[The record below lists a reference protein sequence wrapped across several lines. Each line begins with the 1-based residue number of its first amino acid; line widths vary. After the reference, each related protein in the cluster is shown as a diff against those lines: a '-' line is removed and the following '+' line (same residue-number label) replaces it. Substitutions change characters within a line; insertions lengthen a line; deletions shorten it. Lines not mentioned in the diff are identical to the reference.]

1 MFSSCSGGDAVGYL
15 LSCNIPCFSGESVRA
30 NLYFMDTPMMYAVVA
45 LLAGAAAGYVFRD
58 KKGKTLANTAEARA
72 EEILKK
78 AKLEEERLVA
88 AAKTQ
93 EQTIVQAARTA
104 EQQLLLDAREKAI
117 KVVEDGKIELA
128 KHEAEMKEAQTR
140 IIDRERRFDETLL
153 DFENKK
159 TKLEAEKEQIV
170 VAKTEVQKLHDDAFL
185 KLQTVAG
192 MTKDTAS
199 EELFRRIEE
208 TEKDALLSRIR
219 KMDQITE
226 DEMEAKARR
235 MLSLAISKFASS
247 QVVDA
252 TTTFVD
258 LPSDDMKGRII
269 GREGRNIKTLEH
281 LTGCELI
288 IDDTPNSITI
298 SGFSPVRRQVAKHAL
313 EMLLKD
319 GRIQPAKIEEAINT
333 AKQDLAKEMRK
344 AGEDALYELG
354 IPVPSIDPKLIAIL
368 GRLKFRT
375 SYGQNV
381 LQHSIE
387 VARLSG
393 MLAEELGADVFICKK
408 GGLFHDIGK
417 AVDHDMQGSHPQ
429 IGYNIMKK
437 FGFPEELCYQS
448 IAHHED
454 KPRTLEGVIVK
465 AADAIS
471 GARPGARRNSLEEYL
486 QRLQD
491 LETTASGFPG
501 VEKVYAIQAGR
512 EVRVFVEPGKVDDL
526 SAYQLARDIA
536 KKIEAD
542 LTYPGEVRVTII
554 RETRVTEYAR

>member
-1 MFSSCSGGDAVGYL
+1 MPSTFIIG
-15 LSCNIPCFSGESVRA
+15 
-30 NLYFMDTPMMYAVVA
+30 
-45 LLAGAAAGYVFRD
+45 LLAILAGSAIGYVIRD
-58 KKGKTLANTAEARA
+58 VRGKQLAGSAEARA

-78 AKLEEERLVA
+78 ARAEEDRIAQE
-88 AAKTQ
+88 AKIK
-93 EQTIVQAARTA
+93 EQQIVQTARAT
-104 EQQLLLDAREKAI
+104 EQQLLLDAKERAM
-117 KVVEDGKIELA
+117 KVLEDGKRELA
-128 KHEAEMKEAQTR
+128 FHETGLKEAQTR
-140 IIDRERRFDETLL
+140 IAERERRFDETLL

-159 TKLEAEKEQIV
+159 TKLEEEKEKLA
-170 VAKTEVQKLHDDAFL
+170 VAKTDVAKLHDEAFA
-185 KLQTVAG
+185 KLQSVAG
-192 MTKDTAS
+192 MTKEAAA
-199 EELFRRIEE
+199 EALFKRIEE
-208 TEKDALLSRIR
+208 TETDAMLSRIR
-219 KMDQITE
+219 KMDQISE
-226 DEMEAKARR
+226 DAIETKARNV
-235 MLSLAISKFASS
+235 LSLAISKFASS

-269 GREGRNIKTLEH
+269 GKEGRNIKTLEH

-298 SGFSPVRRQVAKHAL
+298 SGFSPVRRQVAKRAL
-313 EMLLKD
+313 EALLKD
-319 GRIQPAKIEEAINT
+319 GRIQPAKIEEAINA
-333 AKQDLAKEMRK
+333 AKQELAKDMRK

-354 IPVPSIDPKLIAIL
+354 IPVPSIDPKLVAIL

-387 VARLSG
+387 VARLAG
-393 MLAEELGADVFICKK
+393 MMAEELGADVFICKK

-417 AVDHDMQGSHPQ
+417 AVDHDMQGAHPQ

-437 FGFPEELCYQS
+437 FGFPEELAYQS

-465 AADAIS
+465 AADAMS

-491 LETTASGFPG
+491 LEMTASGFPG

-512 EVRVFVEPGKVDDL
+512 EVRVFVQPGVVDDL
-526 SAYQLARDIA
+526 SAHNLARDIA

>member
-1 MFSSCSGGDAVGYL
+1 M
-15 LSCNIPCFSGESVRA
+15 I
-30 NLYFMDTPMMYAVVA
+30 YAIVA

-58 KKGKTLANTAEARA
+58 KKGKELANSAEARA
-72 EEILKK
+72 TEILKK
-78 AKLEEERLVA
+78 AKLDEERIVA

-93 EQTIVQAARTA
+93 EQTIVQQARTA

-117 KVVEDGKIELA
+117 KVVEDGKAELA
-128 KHEAEMKEAQTR
+128 KHEGEMKEAQTR

-159 TKLEAEKEQIV
+159 TKLEADKELIV

-192 MTKDTAS
+192 MTKDVAS
-199 EELFRRIEE
+199 EELFRRVEE

-269 GREGRNIKTLEH
+269 GREGRNIKAIEH

-288 IDDTPNSITI
+288 IDDTPNQITI

-319 GRIQPAKIEEAINT
+319 GRIQPAKIEEAINI

-354 IPVPSIDPKLIAIL
+354 IPVPSIDPKLVAIL

-437 FGFPEELCYQS
+437 FGFPEELSSQP
-448 IAHHED
+448 IAPQED